1 MGARQSQLRLALRL
15 EYFTIGWNVLEAFV
29 AIGSGLL
36 AGSIALVGFGLDSVI
51 EVLAAS
57 MLLWRL
63 RMEHL
68 DQGRAEDHARA
79 ERKAL
84 FVVGGTF
91 LALALY
97 IVYEAATMLLRR
109 EAPET
114 STAGIV
120 LACLSLAV
128 MPVLGLRKLDVA
140 RRLKSRALRA
150 DAMET
155 LVCSYLS
162 FTLLLGLGLNAW
174 RGWWWADPLAALA
187 MLPLVVH
194 EGWEALEHARE
205 Q

>member
-1 MGARQSQLRLALRL
+1 M
-15 EYFTIGWNVLEAFV
+15 
-29 AIGSGLL
+29 
-36 AGSIALVGFGLDSVI
+36 I
-51 EVLAAS
+51 EVLAATA
-57 MLLWRL
+57 LLWRL
-63 RMEHL
+63 RLEYL
-68 DQGRAEDHARA
+68 DRGREEDHARA
-79 ERKAL
+79 ERMAL

-97 IVYEAATMLLRR
+97 IVYEAATMLIRR

-128 MPVLGLRKLDVA
+128 MPVLGMRKLDVA
-140 RRLKSRALRA
+140 RRLESRALRA

-205 Q
+205 R